1 MKRIFYFNSNYLT
14 AFHWRGNRFEG
25 CYSFASTGQGLDD
38 FSKYLASI
46 DTGSVKLLADVLEE
60 DFVKE
65 SIPHVGYRDRRALTR
80 RYINRQYR
88 KSNDYYTC
96 KVIGREKKGR
106 KDDLVLYSVI
116 TNPDIIGKW
125 LNIIQK
131 NNVPISGIWSLP
143 LVSEGIL
150 NHVTSDKGNVLLV
163 SQQVATNLRQS
174 FFINGRF
181 EISRNAVI
189 NLDDMSLGEY
199 INEEVEQ
206 TSRFLANQ
214 RYIGFDDIVN
224 IHVIC
229 DRNETENIKAF
240 CEDTPLKIFHYHSLD
255 EVKKSCDCV
264 DVTGDLA
271 SGLFANQCKLKND
284 FSGHYGSN
292 KSFQSFHQKI
302 LNNGFLAIN
311 LTVFLLACTIMLKN
325 VINAQVLKAEAA
337 VLSEQ
342 KNKILSTYNQNY
354 LKIENE
360 LNHAVAMQSSVMFY
374 DRVDSLKNIS
384 PQYFMNKFSDY
395 LHNSG
400 VQTIT
405 ITDVAWS
412 SRQGD
417 TAVIDNRN
425 IKDEL
430 SLSSN
435 EKIRHF
441 AKIKGYIGTKDDNYD
456 AAVKKVAIFLS
467 ALNKHKDIEKLDII
481 KMPFDIR
488 SQSDLSNSHSYDK
501 DEKKQ
506 YLKHR
511 DFELNMLL
519 KGEGSV

>member
-1 MKRIFYFNSNYLT
+1 MKRIFYLNSNYLT
-14 AFHWRGNRFEG
+14 AFHWQGKRFDG
-25 CYSFASTGQGLDD
+25 CYTFASTGQGLDD
-38 FSKYLASI
+38 FSEYLATI
-46 DTGSVKLLADVLEE
+46 DTGSVKLLVDVLEE

-65 SIPHVGYRDRRALTR
+65 NIPHVGIRDRRALTQ

-96 KVIGREKKGR
+96 KVVGREKTGR

-131 NNVPISGIWSLP
+131 NNIPISGIWSLP
-143 LVSEGIL
+143 LVSESIL
-150 NHVTSDKGNVLLV
+150 KNITGDKGNVLLV

-181 EISRNAVI
+181 EISRIAVI
-189 NLDDMSLGEY
+189 NPEDMSLGEY

-214 RYIGFDDIVN
+214 RYIGFDDVVN
-224 IHVIC
+224 VHVIC
-229 DRNETENIKAF
+229 DRNETESIKAF
-240 CEDTPLKIFHYHSLD
+240 CEDTPLKKFNYHAID

-264 DVTGDLA
+264 DVSGDLA
-271 SGLFANQCKLKND
+271 SGIFANQCKLKHN
-284 FSGHYGSN
+284 FSGHYGPN
-292 KSFQSFHQKI
+292 KLFRSFHQNI
-302 LNNGFLAIN
+302 LNNSILAIN
-311 LTVFLLACTIMLKN
+311 LTVFLLACIVMLEN
-325 VINAQVLKAEAA
+325 VISAQVLKAEAT
-337 VLSEQ
+337 VLNQQ
-342 KNKILSTYNQNY
+342 KDKILSTYNQNY

-360 LNHAVAMQSSVMFY
+360 LNHAVAMQSSVLFY

-395 LHNSG
+395 LQNSG
-400 VQTIT
+400 VQTII
-405 ITDVAWS
+405 ITDVSWS

-417 TAVIDNRN
+417 LAVSKNR
-425 IKDEL
+425 KVSDEL

-435 EKIRHF
+435 EKINHF
-441 AKIKGYIGTKDDNYD
+441 GKIKGYIGAEDDNFEF
-456 AAVKKVAIFLS
+456 AVKKVAAFLS
-467 ALNKHKDIEKLDII
+467 ALNKHKEIEQLDII
-481 KMPFDIR
+481 KMPFDVR

-501 DEKKQ
+501 DDKKQ
-506 YLKHR
+506 YLEHR
-511 DFELNMLL
+511 DFEFHVLL